1 MEDITRFFAVFS
13 LLVVVV
19 AILLRRK
26 VQPQL
31 HETPER
37 DIRKGEASLEAYRKV
52 QKYSAHRNYSRVE
65 GWLHAHSFYLKA
77 LSDMQIQARGILNRT
92 SPYAVADQGSTSHR
106 LQLSGEIDRIRREYD
121 DFEAFLQDHSE
132 REERHLFPFLLQTCP
147 GPFKEAYAELSHDHK
162 GYGRVI
168 AGIRSTF
175 DHLQEDWSMERHQ
188 RFLQE
193 LQSRSEHLARHFQV
207 EEAACIRPLLELTDA
222 QYDEYLRSM
231 VEGTGPGRGEVWQPF
246 IGKGRRCDAR
256 VSEDVGVQN
265 ECSQA
270 STTSLRN
277 VPVVNAINVDESK
290 PVVLVRV
297 RLFDGSNNVVRLNDS
312 HTLAMLHSHVAHL
325 TPSVQSFSLTT
336 VYPKRSIDCTA
347 QTMSEAGLHN
357 ETIMQIT
364 DAP

>member
-37 DIRKGEASLEAYRKV
+37 DIRKGEASLEAYRKTTAA
-52 QKYSAHRNYSRVE
+52 K
-65 GWLHAHSFYLKA
+65 
-77 LSDMQIQARGILNRT
+77 
-92 SPYAVADQGSTSHR
+92 SPLACWPCSTRREDQGSTSHR